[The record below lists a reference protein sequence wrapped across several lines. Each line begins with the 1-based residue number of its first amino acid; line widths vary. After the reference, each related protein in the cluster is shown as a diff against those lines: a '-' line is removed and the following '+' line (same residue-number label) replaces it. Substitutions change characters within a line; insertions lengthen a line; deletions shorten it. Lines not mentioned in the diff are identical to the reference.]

1 MENYCIYLR
10 KSRADEEIEKTL
22 GEGETL
28 AKHRKT
34 LLEFSKK
41 MQFNIVKIHEEL
53 VSGESLLYRPAMLEL
68 LKEVEQGLYAGVIV
82 MDQQRLGRGDME
94 EQGIILKTFKKA
106 NTKIITPDKTYDLNN
121 EFDEEY
127 SEFEAFM
134 SRKEYKMIN
143 KRLQRGVIR
152 SVHEGN
158 YLPARPP
165 YGYLIKED
173 KFSRTL
179 VQHPEQ
185 SHIIKLIFDWYVNDK
200 VGFNTIA
207 NNLNSMGLKTLRNQA
222 WTTGAVSY
230 IIKNP
235 VYIGKISWKKVI
247 TSRSTTPG
255 KLKKTR
261 TRPESDW
268 IVVDGK
274 HEALID
280 ADTFEKAQIINKSK
294 YIPPVKPSNKL
305 SNCLAGL
312 VVCGVC
318 GYKMKYRPYPNVD
331 AHLICE
337 RKCGNKSSK
346 YKYIEAR
353 IIKLL
358 DEYADQISANL
369 DMDSNKDREKS
380 ISALTYNLSVLE
392 KEMKDLGVQRER
404 LHDLLEQGVYDID
417 TFLERSKN
425 IADRLL
431 STNEAIKQTQ
441 EKIKLEIEKS
451 NIEVNMLDKIKNIVA
466 AYYDIDDPVKK
477 NTLLKEVLEKAVYT
491 KVKGQRE
498 DNFSLEIYPNYNT
511 SLI

>member
-1 MENYCIYLR
+1 MR